1 MELEYFTDEINLNDM
16 QESEVEYPVIDEL
29 AGKLQVLYKR
39 MHINPKDKKIFY
51 KRNAQGKSVIGI
63 QLGNEDD
70 LSNYLLFDCS
80 VESIDSKM
88 FCNISFHADQR
99 FSVLASQ
106 MVGLMSSEVISSFES
121 LEYFINSDPREPKE
135 VSIMK
140 PIRKKN
146 NTLQR
151 LFGKKQNF
159 Q

>member
-1 MELEYFTDEINLNDM
+1 MELEYYTDEINLNDM

-29 AGKLQVLYKR
+29 ASKLQVLFKR

-63 QLGNEDD
+63 QIGTEDE

-80 VESIDSKM
+80 VESINSSM
-88 FCNISFHADQR
+88 FCNIAFHADQK

-106 MVGLMSSEVISSFES
+106 MVGFMSSEVISSFES

-140 PIRKKN
+140 PIKKKN
-146 NTLQR
+146 NTLHR
-151 LFGKKQNF
+151 MFGKKQQF
-159 Q
+159 

>member
-1 MELEYFTDEINLNDM
+1 MELEYYTDEINLNDM
-16 QESEVEYPVIDEL
+16 QESEIEYPVIDEL
-29 AGKLQVLYKR
+29 AGKIQVLFKR

-80 VESIDSKM
+80 VELVNSNM
-88 FCNISFHADQR
+88 FCNIAFHADQR

-106 MVGLMSSEVISSFES
+106 MVGFLSSEVVSSFDS

-140 PIRKKN
+140 PIKKKN
-146 NTLQR
+146 NTLHR
-151 LFGKKQNF
+151 MFGKKQQF
-159 Q
+159 

>member
-1 MELEYFTDEINLNDM
+1 MKYLFIDTSTTFINIAIIEDSN
-16 QESEVEYPVIDEL
+16 I
-29 AGKLQVLYKR
+29 
-39 MHINPKDKKIFY
+39 
-51 KRNAQGKSVIGI
+51 
-63 QLGNEDD
+63 GNEDD

-140 PIRKKN
+140 QIKKKN

>member
-1 MELEYFTDEINLNDM
+1 MELEYYTDEINLEEM

-29 AGKLQVLYKR
+29 AGKLQVLFKR

-80 VESIDSKM
+80 VESINSSM
-88 FCNISFHADQR
+88 FCNIAFHADQKY
-99 FSVLASQ
+99 SGLASQ
-106 MVGLMSSEVISSFES
+106 MVGFMTSEVVSSFES

-140 PIRKKN
+140 PIKKKN
-146 NTLQR
+146 NTLHR
-151 LFGKKQNF
+151 MFGKKQLF
-159 Q
+159 